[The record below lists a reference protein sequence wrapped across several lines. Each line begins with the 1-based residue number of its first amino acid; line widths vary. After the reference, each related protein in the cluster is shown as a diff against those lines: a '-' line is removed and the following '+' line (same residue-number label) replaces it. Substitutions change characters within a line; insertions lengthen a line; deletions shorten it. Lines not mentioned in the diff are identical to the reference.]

1 MWACSRLGIVLTA
14 ASVSVAAAAGDPAA
28 DEIASQFAN
37 QSLPVPTTRRVIV
50 CHA

>member
-14 ASVSVAAAAGDPAA
+14 ESVAAAAGDPAA

-37 QSLPVPTTRRVIV
+37 QSLPVPTTERVIV